1 VKKYLALTLA
11 LFMLAFAGC
20 AQKTDTPPTEAQ
32 EETAQPVSK
41 LDQIKEAGVITM
53 CTSPDYAPYEFED
66 LTKQGQDKYVG
77 ADIELGK
84 YIAEKLGVTLEVKAM
99 DFNTCLEAVKQ
110 GTVDMGIAGFAYKE
124 DRAESM
130 LLVGP
135 YNVGNGY
142 QGLLIPA
149 DKADEYKTVDDFKG
163 KKIAA
168 QVATLQYDLVVQQ
181 TPGAEVVTVT
191 TIQDGVMMV
200 QTGKVDALCV
210 LSTVGEE
217 YTKQYDTLAMSTV
230 QYFTMEGTYVLV
242 AKEYADLAEA
252 LQPIVEEA
260 DSSGLYAG
268 WVEEAKALAAE
279 LGVE

>member
-1 VKKYLALTLA
+1 MLTL
-11 LFMLAFAGC
+11 AGC
-20 AQKTDTPPTEAQ
+20 AQKTDTPPAEEPEKTE
-32 EETAQPVSK
+32 EPVSK
-41 LDQIKEAGVITM
+41 LDQIKAAGVITM
-53 CTSPDYAPYEFED
+53 CTSPDYAPYEFAD
-66 LTKQGQDKYVG
+66 LSKQGQDQYVG

-149 DKADEYKTVDDFKG
+149 DKVDEYKTVDDFKG

-242 AKEYADLAEA
+242 AKEFADLAEE

-268 WVEEAKALAAE
+268 WVEDATALAAQ
-279 LGVE
+279 LGVK

>member
-1 VKKYLALTLA
+1 MKKYLALIMA
-11 LFMLAFAGC
+11 LLIMALAGC
-20 AQKTDTPPTEAQ
+20 AQKTDTPPAVEP
-32 EETAQPVSK
+32 EEPVSK

-66 LTKQGQDKYVG
+66 LSKKDQDKYVG

-149 DKADEYKTVDDFKG
+149 DKADQYKTVDDFKG

-168 QVATLQYDLVVQQ
+168 QVATLQYDLVAQQ

-217 YTKQYDTLAMSTV
+217 YVKQYDTLAMSTV
-230 QYFTMEGTYVLV
+230 QYYTMEGTYVLV
-242 AKEYADLAEA
+242 AKEFADLAEE

-260 DSSGLYAG
+260 DTTGLYAG
-268 WVEEAKALAAE
+268 WVEDAKALAAE
-279 LGVE
+279 LGIE

>member
-1 VKKYLALTLA
+1 MKKYLALILA
-11 LFMLAFAGC
+11 LLMLTFAGC
-20 AQKTDTPPTEAQ
+20 AQKTDTPPAEEPEKTE
-32 EETAQPVSK
+32 EPVSK
-41 LDQIKEAGVITM
+41 LDQIKAAGVITM
-53 CTSPDYAPYEFED
+53 CTSPDYAPYEFAD
-66 LTKQGQDKYVG
+66 LSKQGQDQYVG

-142 QGLLIPA
+142 QGLLISA
-149 DKADEYKTVDDFKG
+149 DKVDEYKTVDDFKG

-191 TIQDGVMMV
+191 TIQDGVMML

-242 AKEYADLAEA
+242 AKEFADLAEE

-260 DSSGLYAG
+260 DSTGLYAG
-268 WVEEAKALAAE
+268 WVEDATALAAQ
-279 LGVE
+279 LGVK

>member
-1 VKKYLALTLA
+1 MKKYFALMMALLMLTL
-11 LFMLAFAGC
+11 AGC
-20 AQKTDTPPTEAQ
+20 AQKTDTPPAGEPEPV
-32 EETAQPVSK
+32 EEPASK
-41 LDQIKEAGVITM
+41 LDEIKEAGVITM

-66 LTKQGQDKYVG
+66 LSKEGQDKYVG

-149 DKADEYKTVDDFKG
+149 DKADEYKTVDDFAG

-200 QTGKVDALCV
+200 QTGKVDALCI

-217 YTKQYDTLAMSTV
+217 YTKQYDTLAMSEV

-242 AKEYADLAEA
+242 AKEFAALAEA

-260 DSSGLYAG
+260 DSSGLYAK
-268 WVEEAKALAAE
+268 WVEEAKELAAE
-279 LGVE
+279 LGID